1 MIFQPFLAILA
12 LLISS
17 IHASFISYPRPSIY
31 NKSAHFSLKVNGT
44 YAYTVSYAGYDYV
57 QVDMDE
63 GYETEFRIALTSGD
77 TISSY
82 SITPE
87 KLPISAK
94 KDGNE
99 LIFSMKDAHYLIVK
113 INDEKEFVVLLDPS
127 ETDVPAS
134 SGSGIYNVLDYNADK
149 TGESLTKGIQDAMDD
164 AAKKPGSI
172 VYVPEGLYK
181 IGNLML
187 RNQTSLYLAGGAVL
201 RFSGN
206 PNDYKTLYNKPDL
219 YDGTWWIQ
227 TEINSTDIKLYGRGT
242 IDGNGYN
249 TRNAHYMADLVVPT
263 GTNNF
268 IFDGP
273 LVRDSSFWAVT
284 PVQVTN
290 ALLTNIKIL
299 DRQDVTQDDGI
310 DVIESTNVTV
320 RRAIA
325 IANDDSFSTKTWP
338 YKVHTTV
345 PYPYA
350 PRELRDVVFE
360 DCLAWT
366 LCFAYKIGE
375 GVWEVQDNVTF
386 RDSVAY
392 KTGVGIGI
400 HHKFGSEVA
409 SNVTW
414 DNIDIE
420 RLTGGAP
427 AGRATWMAIYV
438 DDAGQGVGPLKD
450 LTIKNIRARDA
461 GKNSAF
467 LQGFNS
473 SSMVSGAIISDVYM
487 WKNKTPATT
496 FEEMKL
502 FQVSNLEGAKIVN
515 S

>member
-1 MIFQPFLAILA
+1 MLLRPLFAILA
-12 LLISS
+12 LLIAS
-17 IHASFISYPRPSIY
+17 IHASFVSYPRPSIY

-44 YAYTVSYAGYDYV
+44 YTYTVSYAGYDYV
-57 QVDMDE
+57 QVSMDE

-77 TISSY
+77 DITSY

-94 KDGNE
+94 TDGNE
-99 LIFSMKDAHYLIVK
+99 LVFSLNKAHYMIVK

-127 ETDVPAS
+127 EVDVPPS
-134 SGSGIYNVLDYNADK
+134 SGSGIYNVLDYDADK
-149 TGESLTKGIQDAMDD
+149 TGNSVTKGIQAAMD
-164 AAKKPGSI
+164 AAAEKPGST
-172 VYVPEGLYK
+172 VYVPEGLYT

-187 RNQTSLYLAGGAVL
+187 RNNTSLYLAGGAVL

-206 PNDYKTLYNKPDL
+206 PSDYKTLYNKPDL
-219 YDGTWWIQ
+219 FDGTWWIQ
-227 TEINSTDIKLYGRGT
+227 TEINSTNIKLYGRGT
-242 IDGNGYN
+242 IDGNGHT
-249 TRNAHYMADLVVPT
+249 TRGAKYMADLVVPV
-263 GTNNF
+263 GTTNF
-268 IFDGP
+268 IYDGP

-284 PVQVTN
+284 PVQVSN

-299 DRQDVTQDDGI
+299 DRQDVTQNDGI
-310 DVIESTNVTV
+310 DVIESTGVTV

-345 PYPYA
+345 PYPYE
-350 PRELRDVVFE
+350 PRILQDVLFE

-366 LCFAYKIGE
+366 LCFSYKIGE

-386 RDSVAY
+386 RDSVTY
-392 KTGVGIGI
+392 KAGVGIGI

-409 SNVTW
+409 SNITF

-420 RLTGGAP
+420 RLAGAP

-450 LTIKNIRARDA
+450 LTVKNIRARDQ

-467 LQGFNS
+467 MQGFNE

-487 WKNKTPATT
+487 LQNKTPATT

-502 FQVSNLEGAKIVN
+502 NYVGYSEGIKIVN